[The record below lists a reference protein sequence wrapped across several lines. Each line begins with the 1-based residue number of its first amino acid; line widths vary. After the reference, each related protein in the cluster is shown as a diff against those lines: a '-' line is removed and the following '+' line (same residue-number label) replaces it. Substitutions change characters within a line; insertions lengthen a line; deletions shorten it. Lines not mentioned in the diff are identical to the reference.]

1 MRSNIIV
8 GLDIGSHSFKML
20 VAQQREEGNELEVLA
35 FGEEPS
41 SGVRK
46 GAVVNPEEVAKRI
59 FALKGRLENISKQK
73 IQEVFVS
80 VGGSH
85 IFTVPSHGI
94 VAVSRADGQI
104 SQEDVDRVLQ
114 AAQAFSLP
122 SNKEVLE
129 VFPQQFVV
137 DGEEQVKEVV
147 GMRGV
152 RLEADVL
159 AVCGFAPYL
168 KNLTD
173 AILAADLEIAD
184 VVATPLMCV
193 PTVLT
198 PQQKELG
205 VAVIDLGA
213 GTTGLS
219 VYEEGE
225 LIHTAI
231 FPVGSEN
238 ITNDIAIGLRTEPHI
253 AEQVKVE
260 FGSCQGTK
268 GKKMEKM
275 EAADGTTITF
285 SQKML
290 THIIDARVK
299 EIFQLVNK
307 ELRKISRQG
316 MLPGGVVLVGGG
328 AKMPKIVEAAKKDL
342 KLTCKIGTPMGI
354 VSFHSDPAFL
364 GAMGLVVNAAD
375 GDYKRGRSRAGIG
388 SGILQKVKRWI
399 RPFIP

>member
-1 MRSNIIV
+1 MSSNIIA
-8 GLDIGSHSFKML
+8 GLDIGSHSIKML
-20 VAQQREEGNELEVLA
+20 VAQQREEGGELEVLG
-35 FGEEPS
+35 FGEEVC

-46 GAVVNPEEVAKRI
+46 GAVINPEEVAKRI

-73 IQEVFVS
+73 IKEVLVN

-129 VFPQQFVV
+129 VFPQQFLV

-147 GMRGV
+147 GMKGV

-159 AVCGFAPYL
+159 AVCGFSPYV

-173 AILAADLEIAD
+173 AVGATDMEIAD
-184 VVATPLMCV
+184 IVASPLMSAA
-193 PTVLT
+193 TVLT
-198 PQQKELG
+198 DQQKELG
-205 VAVIDLGA
+205 SVVIDLGA
-213 GTTGLS
+213 GTTGLA
-219 VYEEGE
+219 VYEEGD
-225 LIHTAI
+225 LIHTAT

-238 ITNDIAIGLRTEPHI
+238 ITNDIAIGLRIEPHI

-260 FGSCQGTK
+260 FGTCQGVK
-268 GKKMEKM
+268 GKKMEKL
-275 EAADGTTITF
+275 EATDGTTVTF

-307 ELRKISRQG
+307 ELRQISKQG

-342 KLTCKIGTPMGI
+342 KLTVKIGTPIGI
-354 VSFHSDPAFL
+354 VSFHADPAFL
-364 GAMGLVVNAAD
+364 GVMGLVVSATD
-375 GDYKRGRSRAGIG
+375 SDYRRENKRVGGG
-388 SGILQKVKRWI
+388 VLQKVKKWV